1 MAKRSTVVSGLA
13 EHLEDYLRTRRALGF
28 ELGRHGQVL
37 PQFVAYLDA
46 AGAATVTV
54 ELAVAWARLP
64 GDRIKPITVDFRLSA
79 VRGFTR
85 YLHAIDPAHQIPPP
99 GLLAVPRRRPAPY
112 IYAPG
117 EIARLLKQTRRL
129 RPPLRAATH
138 CTLIGLLAATGM
150 RLGEALALTRDD
162 VALVDGLLTI
172 RHAKFDRIRLVP
184 LHPSVTAALRRY
196 AATRRRLCPA
206 PRTDRFFLSATGR
219 ALRGGEADHVFR
231 VITGMTGLRAGTV
244 RPRIHDLRHSFAVRT
259 LIDWQREGVDVST
272 MLPVLSTYL
281 GHVEPANTYWYL
293 SAVPELMQ
301 LAAAR
306 LEQHETGRP

>member
-1 MAKRSTVVSGLA
+1 VSTLA
-13 EHLEDYLRTRRALGF
+13 EQLDDYLRMRRALGF
-28 ELGRHGQVL
+28 QLGRHGQVL
-37 PQFVAYLDA
+37 PDFVAYLDT
-46 AGAATVTV
+46 AGAETVTV

-64 GDRIKPITVDFRLSA
+64 QRIKPITIEFRLSV
-79 VRGFTR
+79 VRGFAR

-112 IYAPG
+112 LYSPDELACVL
-117 EIARLLKQTRRL
+117 ESTRLV

-138 CTLIGLLAATGM
+138 KTLIGLLAACGM

-162 VALVDGLLTI
+162 VELTDGLITV
-172 RHAKFDRIRLVP
+172 RHAKFDRMRLVP
-184 LHPSVTAALRRY
+184 VHPSMTVALRDY
-196 AATRRRLCPA
+196 AAVRDQLCPT
-206 PRTDRFFLSATGR
+206 PRVDRFFISATGR
-219 ALRGGEADHVFR
+219 VLRRQEAERIFHVIIAR
-231 VITGMTGLRAGTV
+231 IGLRTGTV
-244 RPRIHDLRHSFAVRT
+244 HPRIHDLRHSFAVHT
-259 LIDWQREGVDVST
+259 LIDWQRNGVDIHA

-306 LEQHETGRP
+306 LEQYQAGRS